1 MLPKNGVRPQLIP
14 EHEINCLSSPQVELL
29 YEYML
34 EDKVIDPVRLD
45 LCEYQAIDPIDLYH
59 PMEEEDDA
67 KIEVSPY
74 EALVINDISRKGAID
89 SLPNPEPQQETLTA
103 DQIPHL
109 NMELQN
115 KQDMLISHK
124 KEINLQDMDHWSVFT
139 EQLRYTIP
147 EIIAPGFD
155 IQGQGCLDFSPERLN
170 RSDQAKEVSMAPL
183 EFHYMP
189 ASEYLDRYN
198 GITSELNVNMEY
210 DDAVDVTTTY
220 LGHESIKITDTFHP
234 EQAFPIYSNC
244 HTHGQFVGGGML
256 DILLDTGASKSYM
269 SKAFYMRHPHL
280 HKYPKFN
287 STVRNLQVGN
297 GELVATLFV
306 IPFVFKVGRHLFE
319 VYTLVSEIQQN
330 MDIILGVKNMFE
342 IEGEI
347 SCRTSQFKFLNRS
360 LPIFPLSTHRIKIG
374 AKAYVKAKIPFIE
387 RLSGHAIIKLLYK
400 GSLGTMKIRLV
411 DNLTIIQ
418 IINNT
423 ASTMYLSPE
432 ESIGIVDLRSL
443 GYYNIRPQV
452 MHFNLTGAHNL
463 FSKWNLDLRFEEH
476 FTKIFTQNVRYRKRE
491 VASKQQDPYPWL
503 DEDDPRR
510 KMTDEEILYK
520 YIDLSESHLTRR
532 EKEEVM
538 DLIITHKK
546 AFSLRDEIGKCPDI
560 KVNIEVNDPSTF
572 FVRPFPIA
580 EEDKP
585 LMDKCMQKL
594 VSLGILSKNSTTHTS
609 PVMLVARKGNER
621 KRPVVDFRLLNTRI
635 VRRNTST
642 PLLRDIFIMLGRA
655 QCEVLS
661 CVDLKEAFHSLP
673 LTSEAKEFC
682 GILPYFGSPHF
693 RYEVLPMGLAISP
706 QVWIDYIENILCGMA
721 DKQDYIA
728 IMDDLLVHGLKDN
741 HLDRLEA
748 LFKAMVK
755 HGLKLSPKKCQL
767 FMKHLT
773 YMGNVFHINGSTI
786 SITPLQSRIEAIQKL
801 QPPTNVR
808 GCKSFCGV
816 VNYLSIFCRDLQ
828 KLLKPIYDLTKK
840 GRPFIWQEEQQ
851 QAFDLIK
858 ERMVN
863 PPILHLPK
871 PGGRFILYC
880 DSSRTHTGSS
890 LWQIQEGK
898 PKLIGYASKS
908 LPAPAVNYSVTE
920 LEMTGMAVNIH
931 LWRHLLHR
939 VEFDCAVDHRAIPY
953 IMKAKTLPA
962 TTRIM
967 RLLEILSGYAF
978 NLYFVKG
985 KDMKI
990 CDFLSR
996 IDVDRGNPGEVIPI
1010 SFNSFSML
1018 NTIRKVTLQQAN
1030 KLLIATRSSTK
1041 AEGTTLPPVHGIQKH
1056 LDPAIKPE
1064 HDKPVPDQNKQKGPT
1079 SADAKPKVLLRPRLP
1094 ASQIAK
1100 KRLIDKSIKLLNRP
1114 KPYINLPKRIPQVPN
1129 QRPITQK
1136 DFNIPNHEP
1145 IVKRE
1150 SLQRQLGKEVDN
1162 TIPPLT
1168 NNEPIVHNPSPIR
1181 HFEPNPLLEIPQ
1193 QAKEPQEV
1201 NRQNLTPNTGN
1212 PNAIQDPFDTQMEV
1226 PFSEDIVEPV
1236 FKRPDMADFEIPPV
1250 LEEMIPDG
1258 TLIHRHLPKQSDLD
1272 KILTQINRKYLRK
1285 MHLPCSLRDMQ
1296 AAYMQSP
1303 HFCDI
1308 YNALMFNRYPK
1319 QRRAIEKLQQTMLSQ
1334 YIIQGGLLYIY
1345 IKNNFGEQEPI
1356 LCVPPS
1362 KIDIFLDQYHTS
1374 LLGGHSGI
1382 TKCYQTLKQR
1392 IYCPNLPYYV
1402 RLYIISCHICQLFK
1416 GSKKFDRPLMKR
1428 FYDINT
1434 PTMTNIS
1441 MDIKHMP
1448 PSKSPYKYILV
1459 LLCDISNFL
1468 VTTPMKKAT
1477 AEEVCSILFDNFMAY
1492 YAIPKRIICDQD
1504 PAFMSSL
1511 CQWFFKAYGIQLIT
1525 VSPTNHK
1532 SLQAEHGI
1540 KSLSSILMKHLSGLG
1555 DDWHLYTRPAMLT
1568 YNTYNTP
1575 NLDNLSPFEL
1585 ALGRKPILVPRL
1597 ENTPHVPVTGTF
1609 AKAKQLHE
1617 QKLKYLREK
1626 LQKFRD
1632 SRLALQNKD
1641 KEFHG
1646 YTVGQIVYM
1655 YHPRGS
1661 LLQTA
1666 SKKIK
1671 CEFVGPLAIYKCV
1684 SPNQFLLMS
1693 LDGYL
1698 YPFLV
1703 EETRIKP
1710 GFIPTTRGNV
1720 SHLAELK
1727 KIISSR
1733 LQLQGI

>member
-1 MLPKNGVRPQLIP
+1 
-14 EHEINCLSSPQVELL
+14 
-29 YEYML
+29 
-34 EDKVIDPVRLD
+34 
-45 LCEYQAIDPIDLYH
+45 
-59 PMEEEDDA
+59 
-67 KIEVSPY
+67 
-74 EALVINDISRKGAID
+74 
-89 SLPNPEPQQETLTA
+89 
-103 DQIPHL
+103 
-109 NMELQN
+109 
-115 KQDMLISHK
+115 
-124 KEINLQDMDHWSVFT
+124 
-139 EQLRYTIP
+139 
-147 EIIAPGFD
+147 
-155 IQGQGCLDFSPERLN
+155 
-170 RSDQAKEVSMAPL
+170 
-183 EFHYMP
+183 
-189 ASEYLDRYN
+189 
-198 GITSELNVNMEY
+198 
-210 DDAVDVTTTY
+210 
-220 LGHESIKITDTFHP
+220 
-234 EQAFPIYSNC
+234 
-244 HTHGQFVGGGML
+244 
-256 DILLDTGASKSYM
+256 
-269 SKAFYMRHPHL
+269 
-280 HKYPKFN
+280 
-287 STVRNLQVGN
+287 
-297 GELVATLFV
+297 
-306 IPFVFKVGRHLFE
+306 
-319 VYTLVSEIQQN
+319 

-347 SCRTSQFKFLNRS
+347 SCHTSQFRS
-360 LPIFPLSTHRIKIG
+360 LPIFALSTHRIKVG
-374 AKAYVKAKIPFIE
+374 AKAYVKAKVPFIE
-387 RLSGHAIIKLLYK
+387 KLSGHVIAKLLYK

-411 DNLTIIQ
+411 DNLTVIQ

-423 ASTMYLSPE
+423 PSTMYLSPE

-443 GYYNIRPQV
+443 GYYNIKPQV
-452 MHFNLTGAHNL
+452 MHFNLTGIHNL
-463 FSKWNLDLRFEEH
+463 FSKWDLDLRFKEH
-476 FTKIFTQNVRYRKRE
+476 FTRISMQNVQYQKRE
-491 VASKQQDPYPWL
+491 VVRKSSEPYPWL
-503 DEDDPRR
+503 DEDDPWRE
-510 KMTDEEILYK
+510 MTEEEILYW
-520 YIDLSESHLTRR
+520 YIDLSESHLTCK

-538 DLIITHKK
+538 DLIVAYKK
-546 AFSLRDEIGKCPDI
+546 AFSLRDKIGKCPDI

-572 FVRPFPIA
+572 FIRPFPIT

-594 VSLGILSKNSTTHTS
+594 VLLGILTKNSTTHTS

-673 LTSEAKEFC
+673 LTPEAKEFC
-682 GILPYFGSPHF
+682 GILPHFGSPHY

-706 QVWIDYIENILCGMA
+706 QVWIDYIESILSNMA
-721 DKQDYIA
+721 HKQDYIA
-728 IMDDLLVHGLKDN
+728 IMDDLLIHGFKGN
-741 HLDRLEA
+741 HMDRLEA
-748 LFKAMVK
+748 LFKALIK

-786 SITPLQSRIEAIQKL
+786 SITPLQSRVEAIQKL
-801 QPPTNVR
+801 QPPTNVK

-816 VNYLSIFCRDLQ
+816 VNYLSIFCRNLQ
-828 KLLKPIYDLTKK
+828 KLLKSIYDLTKK
-840 GRPFIWQEEQQ
+840 GRPFVWQEEQQ
-851 QAFDLIK
+851 HAFDTIK
-858 ERMVN
+858 ERMIN
-863 PPILHLPK
+863 PPILYLPK

-890 LWQIQEGK
+890 LWQVQEGK
-898 PKLIGYASKS
+898 PRLIGYASKS
-908 LPAPAVNYSVTE
+908 LPAPAINYSVTE

-990 CDFLSR
+990 CDFLAR

-1018 NTIRKVTLQQAN
+1018 NIMRKVTLHQAN
-1030 KLLIATRSSTK
+1030 KLLVTTRSKTK
-1041 AEGTTLPPVHGIQKH
+1041 AEGAVLPPVHGVQKH
-1056 LDPAIKPE
+1056 LDPAVKPE
-1064 HDKPVPDQNKQKGPT
+1064 HDKLVTVQNKQKGPT
-1079 SADAKPKVLLRPRLP
+1079 SADAKPKVLLGPRLP
-1094 ASQIAK
+1094 ASQLVK
-1100 KRLIDKSIKLLNRP
+1100 KKLIDKSIRLLSKP
-1114 KPYINLPKRIPQVPN
+1114 KPQVNVPKRLPQLPGPEIID
-1129 QRPITQK
+1129 QREVNVLDQK
-1136 DFNIPNHEP
+1136 P
-1145 IVKRE
+1145 VVQRGT
-1150 SLQRQLGKEVDN
+1150 LQRQLVNDTNLPQVGKQPVIDN
-1162 TIPPLT
+1162 PVP
-1168 NNEPIVHNPSPIR
+1168 VK
-1181 HFEPNPLLEIPQ
+1181 HFEPSPLLEVPPPS
-1193 QAKEPQEV
+1193 KEPPEV
-1201 NRQNLTPNTGN
+1201 SRQYPTQDTRN
-1212 PNAIQDPFDTQMEV
+1212 PNVPQDPFDNQMEV
-1226 PFSEDIVEPV
+1226 PFMEDTVELI
-1236 FKRPDMADFEIPPV
+1236 FKKPEMTDFEIPPV

-1258 TLIHRHLPKQSDLD
+1258 SLIHKHLQKQADID
-1272 KILTQINRKYLRK
+1272 KILTQINRKYLRR
-1285 MHLPCSLRDMQ
+1285 MHLPCSLKDMQ

-1303 HFCDI
+1303 HFRDI
-1308 YNALMFNRYPK
+1308 YNAIMFNRYPK
-1319 QRRAIEKLQQTMLSQ
+1319 HRKAIEKLHQAMLSQ
-1334 YIIQGGLLYIY
+1334 YVIQEGLLYMY
-1345 IKNNFGEQEPI
+1345 MKNNFGEEEPV

-1382 TKCYQTLKQR
+1382 TKCYQTLGQR

-1416 GSKKFDRPLMKR
+1416 NSKRFDRPLMRR

-1468 VTTPMKKAT
+1468 VATPMKKAT
-1477 AEEVCSILFDNFMAY
+1477 AEEVCSILFDNFMAD
-1492 YAIPKRIICDQD
+1492 YAVPMRIICDQD

-1511 CQWFFKAYGIQLIT
+1511 CQWFFKAYGIQLVT

-1540 KSLSSILMKHLSGLG
+1540 KSLSNILMKHLSGLG

-1585 ALGRKPILVPRL
+1585 ALGRKPILVPKL
-1597 ENTPHVPVTGTF
+1597 ENVPHIPITGTF
-1609 AKAKQLHE
+1609 AKAKQVLE

-1632 SRLALQNKD
+1632 NRLALQNKN

-1646 YTVGQIVYM
+1646 
-1655 YHPRGS
+1655 
-1661 LLQTA
+1661 
-1666 SKKIK
+1666 
-1671 CEFVGPLAIYKCV
+1671 
-1684 SPNQFLLMS
+1684 
-1693 LDGYL
+1693 
-1698 YPFLV
+1698 
-1703 EETRIKP
+1703 
-1710 GFIPTTRGNV
+1710 
-1720 SHLAELK
+1720 
-1727 KIISSR
+1727 
-1733 LQLQGI
+1733 

>member
-147 EIIAPGFD
+147 EIISPGFD

-170 RSDQAKEVSMAPL
+170 RSDQAKKVSMAPL

-210 DDAVDVTTTY
+210 DDAIDVTTTY

-244 HTHGQFVGGGML
+244 HTHGQFVGGGTL

-1079 SADAKPKVLLRPRLP
+1079 SDDAKPKVLLRPRLP

-1136 DFNIPNHEP
+1136 DINIPNHEP

-1201 NRQNLTPNTGN
+1201 NRQNLTPNTGK

-1468 VTTPMKKAT
+1468 VATPMKKAT

-1733 LQLQGI
+1733 LQL